1 MLERAEF
8 HPLAGRVVTWLVA
21 LLTPWVRSEEPN
33 EGDALLAQRADLT
46 VRQHGAQVWIDC
58 TQRVENRSG
67 ATIRL
72 CWTVPQPPVASAHA
86 IGVRLGDRAVGGQ
99 VCRVSDAE
107 SDARRAW
114 DDGRSAVV
122 LWQTGPVAS
131 CLAGGWL
138 APNQT
143 LEVATHHLY
152 ALEPSPEYPESALHV
167 QLDAALPLPPAVS
180 LNGVRRAAPFP
191 TASARPRRHVS
202 RRLGQRHEG
211 GAPSRTAAVPPVGPP
226 TLLTGTL
233 ARLVRQSSGGFG
245 LHSTA
250 RDRAVFRGALAGCAT
265 RLLLVQPDA
274 AEAPCATSPAHGRV
288 ACLLRAYRDPFRSP
302 AERVRLARDITE
314 LGLQYGLVT
323 PWTAL
328 LAARGVSGPGGEA
341 LDVRAAIG

>member
-8 HPLAGRVVTWLVA
+8 HPLAGRVVTWMVA
-21 LLTPWVRSEEPN
+21 LLTPWVRSEEPD
-33 EGDALLAQRADLT
+33 EGDGLLAQRADLL

-138 APNQT
+138 APNET
-143 LEVATHHLY
+143 LEVTTHHLY
-152 ALEPSPEYPESALHV
+152 AVEPSAEYPESVLRV
-167 QLDAALPLPPAVS
+167 QLDAALPLTPAVS
-180 LNGVRRAAPFP
+180 LHGTRRAAALPA
-191 TASARPRRHVS
+191 ASVRTRRHAS
-202 RRLGQRHEG
+202 RRLGQRHEV
-211 GAPSRTAAVPPVGPP
+211 GASSRTSTVPPLAPP
-226 TLLTGTL
+226 TLLAGTL
-233 ARLVRQSSGGFG
+233 ARLVRRSAGGFG

-250 RDRAVFRGALAGCAT
+250 RDRAVFRGVLAGCAT

-274 AEAPCATSPAHGRV
+274 AAAPCATSPALGRV
-288 ACLLRAYRDPFRSP
+288 EYLLRAYRDPLRS
-302 AERVRLARDITE
+302 AVERVRLARDITE

-328 LAARGVSGPGGEA
+328 LAARGLSGPGGEA